1 MLIPSCLPAVVSF
14 TLDKSTIRCHL
25 KYARVSFLYWRPASP
40 HTLSSCCIS
49 SLPSVDYCPT
59 AVHRPCCLHYKC
71 YCVVNLR
78 KKKKKKKEV
87 MTDPRSLLVPRQ
99 WNESGELP
107 FAQRAGQKAQKN
119 PDSFFTFATPAPRTR
134 VREKPLRGGS
144 RKKTAR
150 PQP

>member
-1 MLIPSCLPAVVSF
+1 
-14 TLDKSTIRCHL
+14 
-25 KYARVSFLYWRPASP
+25 
-40 HTLSSCCIS
+40 
-49 SLPSVDYCPT
+49 
-59 AVHRPCCLHYKC
+59 
-71 YCVVNLR
+71 
-78 KKKKKKKEV
+78 

-119 PDSFFTFATPAPRTR
+119 PDSFFTFATPAARTR